1 MCFFLEFSSR
11 FSDVLHDT
19 GNNRS
24 MKIRILEKLDNFDK
38 IK

>member
-1 MCFFLEFSSR
+1 MLFLEFYSR
-11 FSDVLHDT
+11 FSDLLHGT

-24 MKIRILEKLDNFDK
+24 MKIRILEKLDNFEK